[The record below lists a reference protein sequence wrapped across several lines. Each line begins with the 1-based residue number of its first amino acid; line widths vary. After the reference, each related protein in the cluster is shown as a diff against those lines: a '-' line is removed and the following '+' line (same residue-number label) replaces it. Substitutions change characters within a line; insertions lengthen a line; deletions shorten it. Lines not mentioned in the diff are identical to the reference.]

1 VESTQYT
8 QAREERRHGTSALRI
23 LVVDDDRDTV
33 LTLSAILEAQGHVV
47 HSVQTGAEALKAVGF
62 FRPDAVVLDI
72 SVPGISGYGVAQA
85 VRHSF
90 TEIRRPLMIAI
101 SGMWK
106 EQADQRIAR
115 QVGFDHYLVK
125 PCDPAELLR
134 LLALPRPGSAA

>member
-1 VESTQYT
+1 
-8 QAREERRHGTSALRI
+8 
-23 LVVDDDRDTV
+23 
-33 LTLSAILEAQGHVV
+33 VV
-47 HSVQTGAEALKAVGF
+47 HSVHTGAEALKAVGF

-115 QVGFDHYLVK
+115 QVGFDHHLVK

-134 LLALPRPGSAA
+134 LLAVLRPGSAEA